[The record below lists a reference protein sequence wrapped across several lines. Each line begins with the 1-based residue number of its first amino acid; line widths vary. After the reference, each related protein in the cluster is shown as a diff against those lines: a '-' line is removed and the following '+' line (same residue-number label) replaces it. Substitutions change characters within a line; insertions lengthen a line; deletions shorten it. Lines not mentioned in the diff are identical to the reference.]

1 MAQAPQIAHDIGA
14 KLWSLCHT
22 LRDDG
27 VTYHQYLSELTY
39 LLFLKMMKETGQ
51 ESRLTVLKLEDPKKK
66 TGPKVEQPGTRWD
79 DLLAASAPDRLD
91 MYKEMLLDYGLRGRG
106 AVQEIYA
113 NANTFITKPA
123 TLSKLVTDIDAL
135 DWYSVQ
141 RDDLGDL
148 YEDLLERNATEKKS
162 GAGQYFTPRHLI
174 DSIVAVMQ
182 PQFDDVIQ
190 DPAAGTCGFLIA
202 ANNYLRRDRAVFD
215 ALDEEAQRRYRHSTF
230 YGMELVQDTHR
241 LALMNMLLHGIE
253 GGVTYGDTLGE
264 EGTRLRPAT
273 LILSNPPFGTK
284 KGGGLPTRKD
294 LTYETSNKQFAF
306 LQHIYRNLAPGGR
319 AAVVLPDNVL
329 FESNVGTSVR
339 RDLMNKCNLHTILRL
354 PTGIF
359 YAQGVKTNV
368 LFFTKGE
375 KSDKGNTK
383 EVWVYDMRANM
394 PQFGKRTPFTR
405 DYFRTPDD
413 APASTPRD
421 KFEDVFG
428 ADPKGGSAA
437 LAQRVDTGETGRWR
451 KFTRQQIA
459 DRGDNLDLAWLK
471 DDGADTAQQQREDPA
486 LLARLAMREMNAALL
501 ELRALVEALGEDP
514 DLELDELLPDEA
526 SDDESARVGAGA

>member
-1 MAQAPQIAHDIGA
+1 MSNPNAALDIGA
-14 KLWSLCHT
+14 KLWSLCNV

-39 LLFLKMMKETGQ
+39 LLFLKMMQETGQ
-51 ESRLTVLKLEDPKKK
+51 EERLTVFKSPRKGEPKLL
-66 TGPKVEQPGTRWD
+66 QPGVRWA
-79 DLLAASAPDRLD
+79 DLISASAPDRLD
-91 MYKEMLLDYGLRGRG
+91 TYKEMLLDYGLHGQG
-106 AVQEIYA
+106 AVQAIYA

-123 TLSKLVTDIDAL
+123 TLSKLVTEIDAL

-148 YEDLLERNATEKKS
+148 YESLLERNASEKKS

-174 DSIVAVMQ
+174 DSIVTLLN
-182 PQFDDVIQ
+182 PKLGDVIQ

-202 ANNYLRRDRAVFD
+202 ANNHLRQHNDFD
-215 ALDEEAQRRYRHSTF
+215 SLKDEAQRRYRHETF

-253 GGVTYGDTLGE
+253 GGVDYGDTLSE
-264 EGTRLRPAT
+264 DYRKLPPAT

-284 KGGGLPTRKD
+284 KGGGLPTRTD
-294 LTYETSNKQFAF
+294 LTYITSNKQFAF
-306 LQHIYRNLAPGGR
+306 LQHIYRSLKPGGR

-329 FESNVGTSVR
+329 FESNVGTDIR
-339 RDLMNKCNLHTILRL
+339 RDLMAKCNLHTILRL

-368 LFFTKGE
+368 LFFTKGD
-375 KSDKGNTK
+375 KDKGNTK

-405 DYFRTPDD
+405 DYFRTPPD
-413 APASTPRD
+413 APASQLRD

-428 ADPKGGSAA
+428 NDPKGGPAA
-437 LAQRVDTGETGRWR
+437 LAKRVDTGEAGRWR
-451 KFTRQQIA
+451 KFTREQIA
-459 DRGDNLDLAWLK
+459 ARGDNLDIAWLK
-471 DDGADTAQQQREDPA
+471 DDSAETAEAQRDDPA
-486 LLARLAMREMNAALL
+486 LVARLLQRELGGAMAELRSLL
-501 ELRALVEALGEDP
+501 EELGEDP
-514 DLELDELLPDEA
+514 DAALEDLLIDEA
-526 SDDESARVGAGA
+526 GQEAKA